1 VRRPRGADPPGVVV
15 GAYVGEAAGLAAD
28 VLRGETNGAGKSAA
42 AADDEQG
49 LVPQRSVHGS
59 VNPGLGPPRSTDSMM
74 FTVSNLTDV
83 PSSGHADL
91 ADDRLVTGSLSCTA
105 AGSR

>member
-1 VRRPRGADPPGVVV
+1 
-15 GAYVGEAAGLAAD
+15 
-28 VLRGETNGAGKSAA
+28 
-42 AADDEQG
+42 
-49 LVPQRSVHGS
+49 
-59 VNPGLGPPRSTDSMM
+59 MM